1 MKEVQ
6 SPKKSLFYY
15 YGIALVVL
23 LLFNLIVAPLLA
35 QRRVTEIDYGAFMK
49 MIEEKN
55 IGEVKVEDYEIV
67 FTDKDNK
74 NIYKTG
80 IMDLS
85 LIHI

>member
-74 NIYKTG
+74 NIYIKPALWT
-80 IMDLS
+80 I
-85 LIHI
+85 LI

>member
-49 MIEEKN
+49 MIDEKN

-74 NIYKTG
+74 NIYKHYG
-80 IMDLS
+80 RS
-85 LIHI
+85 

>member
-80 IMDLS
+80 IMV
-85 LIHI
+85 LI

>member
-74 NIYKTG
+74 NIY
-80 IMDLS
+80 
-85 LIHI
+85 